1 MKNNKIKNKT
11 FKEDK
16 VQNGPHHIVSYI
28 DNLKADIAAFF
39 DLNSEHSF
47 RTFDVHDHFGV
58 QDKKVRQLFNEIL
71 HELEEAGRLVYNN
84 GSYASAPN
92 KPVSKGLKGRID
104 RVNKSF
110 AFAVIDGRDDD
121 IYIEAELLNGAWD
134 GDIVHVQV
142 LTKNSRGS
150 RNGRNDTAKNR
161 VEGRVTEIVERS
173 NAEIVGIIE
182 INPRYAVV
190 QPDNKKLFDPIFLE
204 VDAVGEA
211 EDGDKVIVS
220 VTEWPTRRS
229 QAEGKLVSVL
239 GKAGDNDVEMHAI
252 LAEFGLPYEF
262 PEAVEAEAKRIPDKI
277 SKKEITNRLDIR
289 KVLTFTI
296 DPVDAKDF
304 DDALSVKYLEDGIVE
319 VGVHI
324 ADVSHYILP
333 GTELEKEAYRRAT
346 SVYLVDRTVP
356 MLPEKLSNNLCSL
369 RPNEDRLA
377 FSAIF
382 EISPKGKLIK
392 QWFGR
397 TIIHSDRRFSY
408 EEAQAVL
415 DSGEGDYPGELAT
428 LNTLAK
434 IFRKERFKNGAINFE
449 TPEVRFRLD
458 EKGKPLGIY
467 QKERHDSN
475 KLIEEFMLLANKQVA
490 EYVYALS
497 KGDVKNTMVYR
508 VHEAPDPDRLKTF
521 ATFVAKLGLKLEL
534 EEENKIAKSMN
545 SMLAKV
551 EGKPEQN
558 LIESLAVRTMAKA
571 RYSTA
576 DLGHFG
582 LAFKRYSHF
591 TSPIRRYPD
600 VLAHRLLQHYLDGG
614 PSVNNEAYE
623 EASKHSSDR
632 ERLAAEAERAS
643 IKYKQVE
650 FMSGMDKDTVF
661 DGIITGVTEFGIFVE
676 ITETASEGLIRMT
689 DLGDDYYELDKENY
703 RIIGQRTK
711 KIYTFGDA
719 VKVKVKD
726 TNLAR
731 RSMDLYLD
739 GVIPDFS
746 RGGSSSRSG
755 GSRSGGSRSSSSRS
769 SGSRGGGGSRN
780 GESRESSRSPREA
793 KSSGRS
799 RKPVSATS
807 SPKPK
812 RRRK

>member
-1 MKNNKIKNKT
+1 MREKKNK
-11 FKEDK
+11 KKLHPEK
-16 VQNGPHHIVSYI
+16 REAASPHHIVSYV

-39 DLNSEHSF
+39 DLNSEHAF
-47 RTFDVHDHFGV
+47 RPFDVHDHFGV
-58 QDKKVRQLFNEIL
+58 HDKKLRLLFNEIL
-71 HELEEAGRLVYNN
+71 HELEQEGRLIYNKN
-84 GSYASAPN
+84 GTYAAGPN
-92 KPVSKGLKGRID
+92 KPANKELIGRVD

-110 AFAVIDGRDDD
+110 AFVIIDGRDDD
-121 IYIEAELLNGAWD
+121 IYIDSELLNGAWD
-134 GDIVHVQV
+134 GDIVQVQP
-142 LTKNSRGS
+142 LTKNTRNTKSRGDS
-150 RNGRNDTAKNR
+150 GKNR
-161 VEGRVTEIVERS
+161 TEGRVTEIVERS
-173 NAEIVGIIE
+173 SAEIVGIIE
-182 INPRYAVV
+182 VNPRFAVV
-190 QPDNKKLFDPIFLE
+190 QPDHKKLFDPIFLE
-204 VDAVGEA
+204 PEEIGEA
-211 EDGDKVIVS
+211 RHGDKVIVK
-220 VTEWPTRRS
+220 VTQWPTRRS
-229 QAEGKLVSVL
+229 QAEGEIVTVL
-239 GKAGDNDVEMHAI
+239 GKAGTNDVEMHAI
-252 LAEFGLPYEF
+252 LAEFGLPYHF
-262 PEAVEAEAKRIPDKI
+262 PEIVEAEAQKIPDKI
-277 SKKEITNRLDIR
+277 LKKEITKRRDIR
-289 KVLTFTI
+289 DVLTFTI

-304 DDALSVKYLEDGIVE
+304 DDALSVRYLDEGVVE

-324 ADVSHYILP
+324 ADVSHYVLP

-369 RPNEDRLA
+369 RPNEDKLA

-382 EISPKGKLIK
+382 EISPKGKVLK

-397 TIIHSDRRFSY
+397 TVIHSDRRFSY

-415 DSGEGDYPGELAT
+415 DSGEGDFPGELTT
-428 LNTLAK
+428 LNNLAK

-449 TPEVRFRLD
+449 TPEIRFRLD
-458 EKGKPLGIY
+458 PEGKPLGIY

-475 KLIEEFMLLANKQVA
+475 KLIEEFMLLANKRVA
-490 EYVYALS
+490 EYVYGLS

-545 SMLAKV
+545 AMLAKV

-571 RYSTA
+571 RYSTE

-582 LAFKRYSHF
+582 LAFTRYSHF

-600 VLAHRLLQHYLDGG
+600 VMAHRLLQHYLDGG
-614 PSVNNEAYE
+614 GSVDKEAYE
-623 EASKHSSDR
+623 AASKHSSER

-650 FMSGMDKDTVF
+650 YMSMMDSDLEF

-689 DLGDDYYELDKENY
+689 DLGDDYYELDKDNY

-711 KIYTFGDA
+711 KIYAFGDS

-731 RSMDLYLD
+731 RSMDLYLA
-739 GVIPDFS
+739 GTKPGRSREFS
-746 RGGSSSRSG
+746 RPDSG
-755 GSRSGGSRSSSSRS
+755 GDRKPRDRKPKEPRGSGRVKRS
-769 SGSRGGGGSRN
+769 SGGASD
-780 GESRESSRSPREA
+780 
-793 KSSGRS
+793 
-799 RKPVSATS
+799 S

-812 RRRK
+812 RRRR

>member
-1 MKNNKIKNKT
+1 MKDKKPR
-11 FKEDK
+11 KEYK
-16 VQNGPHHIVSYI
+16 EKKEVRTPHHIVSYI

-47 RTFDVHDHFGV
+47 RPFDVHDHFGV
-58 QDKKVRQLFNEIL
+58 QDKKVRQLFNEII
-71 HELEEAGRLVYNN
+71 HELEESGRLVHHN
-84 GSYASAPN
+84 GSYAAGPD
-92 KPVSKGLKGRID
+92 KEVKKGLTGRVD

-110 AFAVIDGRDDD
+110 AFVIIEGREDD
-121 IYIEAELLNGAWD
+121 IYVEAELLNGAWD
-134 GDIVHVQV
+134 GDMVAVQP
-142 LTKNSRGS
+142 LTKSSRGS
-150 RNGRNDTAKNR
+150 RSGRNDSGKSR
-161 VEGRVTEIVERS
+161 VEGRVAEIVERS
-173 NAEIVGIIE
+173 STEIVGIIE
-182 INPRYAVV
+182 INSRFAVV
-190 QPDNKKLFDPIFLE
+190 QPDNKKLFDPIFIELE
-204 VDAVGEA
+204 ELKGAQN
-211 EDGDKVIVS
+211 GDKVIVK
-220 VTEWPTRRS
+220 VLQWPTRRS
-229 QAEGKLVSVL
+229 QAEGEILEIL

-252 LAEFGLPYEF
+252 LAEFGLPYHF
-262 PEAVEAEAKRIPDKI
+262 PETVEAEAQKIPNKIAKKDIAKRK
-277 SKKEITNRLDIR
+277 DIR
-289 KVLTFTI
+289 DILTFTI

-304 DDALSVKYLEDGIVE
+304 DDALSVKYLEDGVIE

-324 ADVSHYILP
+324 ADVSHYVLP

-382 EISPKGKLIK
+382 EISPKGKVLK
-392 QWFGR
+392 EWFGR
-397 TIIHSDRRFSY
+397 TVIHSDRRFSY

-415 DSGEGDYPGELAT
+415 DSGEGDFPNELKA
-428 LNTLAK
+428 LNSLAK

-458 EKGKPLGIY
+458 ENGKPLGIY

-475 KLIEEFMLLANKQVA
+475 KLIEEFMLLANKRVA
-490 EYVYALS
+490 EYVYSLS
-497 KGDVKNTMVYR
+497 KGDVENTMVYR

-521 ATFVAKLGLKLEL
+521 ATFVAKLGHKLEVD
-534 EEENKIAKSMN
+534 EENKIAKSMN

-571 RYSTA
+571 RYSVE

-600 VLAHRLLQHYLDGG
+600 VMAHRLLQHYLDGG
-614 PSVNNEAYE
+614 ANVDKETYEA
-623 EASKHSSDR
+623 ASKHSSER

-650 FMSGMDKDTVF
+650 FMSMMDPDKEF

-689 DLGDDYYELDKENY
+689 DLGDDYYELEKENY
-703 RIIGQRTK
+703 RIVGQRTK
-711 KIYTFGDA
+711 KIYTFGDI

-731 RSMDLYLD
+731 RSMDLYLA
-739 GVIPDFS
+739 GTVPS
-746 RGGSSSRSG
+746 PNRSSNNSSRDSF
-755 GSRSGGSRSSSSRS
+755 RKPREERSS
-769 SGSRGGGGSRN
+769 
-780 GESRESSRSPREA
+780 
-793 KSSGRS
+793 SSGRS
-799 RKPVSATS
+799 RRPTPTS
-807 SPKPK
+807 GAKPK
-812 RRRK
+812 SRRRR

>member
-1 MKNNKIKNKT
+1 MREKKNKKKLHPEKREAVT
-11 FKEDK
+11 
-16 VQNGPHHIVSYI
+16 PHHIVSYI

-47 RTFDVHDHFGV
+47 RPFDVHDHFGV
-58 QDKKVRQLFNEIL
+58 HDKKVRLLFNEIL
-71 HELEEAGRLVYNN
+71 HELEQDGGLIYNKN
-84 GSYASAPN
+84 GTYAAVLQKAAP
-92 KPVSKGLKGRID
+92 KGLTGRVD
-104 RVNKSF
+104 RVNKGF
-110 AFAVIDGRDDD
+110 AFVVIDGRDDD
-121 IYIEAELLNGAWD
+121 IYVDSELLNGAWD
-134 GDIVHVQV
+134 GDIVQVQP
-142 LTKNSRGS
+142 LSRNSRNSKS
-150 RNGRNDTAKNR
+150 RNDSGKNR
-161 VEGRVTEIVERS
+161 TEGRVTEIVQRS
-173 NAEIVGIIE
+173 GAEIVGIIE
-182 INPRYAVV
+182 VNPRFAVV

-204 VDAVGEA
+204 PDEIGEA
-211 EDGDKVIVS
+211 RHGDKVIVK

-229 QAEGKLVSVL
+229 QAEGEIVSVL
-239 GKAGDNDVEMHAI
+239 GQAGNNDVEMHAI
-252 LAEFGLPYEF
+252 LAEFGLPYHF
-262 PEAVEAEAKRIPDKI
+262 PEIVEAEAQKIPDKI
-277 SKKEITNRLDIR
+277 AKKDIAKRRDIR
-289 KVLTFTI
+289 DILTFTI

-304 DDALSVKYLEDGIVE
+304 DDALSVRYLGEDVVE

-324 ADVSHYILP
+324 ADVSHYVLP

-382 EISPKGKLIK
+382 EINSKGKVLK
-392 QWFGR
+392 EWFGR
-397 TIIHSDRRFSY
+397 TVIHSDRRFSY

-415 DSGEGDYPGELAT
+415 DSGEGDFPKELTT

-434 IFRKERFKNGAINFE
+434 VFRKERFKKGAINFE

-458 EKGKPLGIY
+458 PEGKPLGIY

-475 KLIEEFMLLANKQVA
+475 KLIEEFMLLANKRVA
-490 EYVYALS
+490 EYVFSLS
-497 KGDVKNTMVYR
+497 KGEVKNTMVYR
-508 VHEAPDPDRLKTF
+508 IHEAPDPDRLQTF
-521 ATFVAKLGLKLEL
+521 ANFVAKLGLKLEL
-534 EEENKIAKSMN
+534 EEESKIAKSMN
-545 SMLAKV
+545 AMLAKV

-571 RYSTA
+571 RYSTE
-576 DLGHFG
+576 DIGHFG
-582 LAFKRYSHF
+582 LAFRRYSHF

-600 VLAHRLLQHYLDGG
+600 VMAHRLLQHYLDGG
-614 PSVNNEAYE
+614 GNVDKEAYE
-623 EASKHSSDR
+623 QASKHSSER

-650 FMSGMDKDTVF
+650 FMSMMDRDKEF

-689 DLGDDYYELDKENY
+689 DLGDDFYELDKDNY
-703 RIIGQRTK
+703 RIIGQNTK

-731 RSMDLYLD
+731 RSMDLYLA
-739 GVIPDFS
+739 GTKPGRRSEFS
-746 RGGSSSRSG
+746 RPGFSRDNDRRPRDRKPKEPRGSGRVKRS
-755 GSRSGGSRSSSSRS
+755 
-769 SGSRGGGGSRN
+769 GGGGS
-780 GESRESSRSPREA
+780 GD
-793 KSSGRS
+793 
-799 RKPVSATS
+799 S

-812 RRRK
+812 RRRR

>member
-1 MKNNKIKNKT
+1 MKDKKIKKNST
-11 FKEDK
+11 QE
-16 VQNGPHHIVSYI
+16 NGSERSPHHIVSYI

-39 DLNSEHSF
+39 DLNAEHSF

-84 GSYASAPN
+84 GSYTAAQN
-92 KPVSKGLKGRID
+92 KPVNKGLSGRID

-110 AFAVIDGRDDD
+110 GFAVIDGMDQD

-134 GDIVHVQV
+134 GDIVNVQP
-142 LTKNSRGS
+142 LTKNHRGS
-150 RNGRNDTAKNR
+150 RNGRNDAGKNR
-161 VEGRVTEIVERS
+161 MEGRVTEIVERT
-173 NAEIVGIIE
+173 NKEIVGIIE

-204 VDAVGEA
+204 IDETGDA
-211 EDGDKVIVS
+211 EDGDKVIVT

-229 QAEGKLVSVL
+229 QAEGKIISVL
-239 GKAGDNDVEMHAI
+239 GKAGNNDVEMHAI
-252 LAEFGLPYEF
+252 LAEFGLPYQF
-262 PEAVEAEAKRIPDKI
+262 PETVEAEAKKIPDKI
-277 SKKEITNRLDIR
+277 SKKDLVGR
-289 KVLTFTI
+289 KDLRDVLTFTI

-304 DDALSVKYLEDGIVE
+304 DDALSVRYLEDGIVE

-382 EISPKGKLIK
+382 EISVLGKVIK

-397 TIIHSDRRFSY
+397 TVIHSDRRFSY

-415 DSGEGDYPGELAT
+415 DSGEGDYPAELTT

-449 TPEVRFRLD
+449 TPEVRFKLD
-458 EKGKPLGIY
+458 ENGKPLGIY

-475 KLIEEFMLLANKQVA
+475 KLIEEFMLLANKRVA
-490 EYVYALS
+490 EYVYAIS
-497 KGDVKNTMVYR
+497 KGEVKNTMVYR

-545 SMLAKV
+545 AMLSKV

-571 RYSTA
+571 RYSTE

-600 VLAHRLLQHYLDGG
+600 VMAHRLLQHYLDGG
-614 PSVNNEAYE
+614 ASVDKEGYE
-623 EASKHSSDR
+623 VACKHSSER

-650 FMSGMDKDTVF
+650 FMSGMDKELVF

-676 ITETASEGLIRMT
+676 ITATASEGLIRMT
-689 DLGDDYYELDKENY
+689 DLGDDYYELEKENY

-711 KIYTFGDA
+711 KIYAFGDA

-739 GVIPDFS
+739 GTTPGYSRSGGGNFRDGGS
-746 RGGSSSRSG
+746 RGGSSRQDS
-755 GSRSGGSRSSSSRS
+755 
-769 SGSRGGGGSRN
+769 
-780 GESRESSRSPREA
+780 SRESSRKPRER
-793 KSSGRS
+793 KSGGRS
-799 RKPVSATS
+799 RKPTSAGS

-812 RRRK
+812 KRGR

>member
-1 MKNNKIKNKT
+1 MRDNKNKNKT
-11 FKEDK
+11 NQESRP
-16 VQNGPHHIVSYI
+16 VNGPHDIVSYI

-84 GSYASAPN
+84 GSYTASVD
-92 KPVSKGLKGRID
+92 KPVNKGLTGRVD

-110 AFAVIDGRDDD
+110 GFVIVEGLDDD
-121 IYIEAELLNGAWD
+121 IYVEADFLNGAWD
-134 GDIVHVQV
+134 GDIVTVQP
-142 LTKNSRGS
+142 LSKGSRGS
-150 RNGRNDTAKNR
+150 RGGRDGGKNR
-161 VEGRVTEIVERS
+161 VEGKVTDIVQRS
-173 NAEIVGIIE
+173 SAEIVGIIE
-182 INPRYAVV
+182 INERFAVV

-204 VDAVGEA
+204 IDETDEA
-211 EDGDKVIVS
+211 ADGDKVIVK

-229 QAEGKLVSVL
+229 QAAGKIVTVL
-239 GKAGDNDVEMHAI
+239 GKAGNNDVEMHAI
-252 LAEFGLPYEF
+252 LAEFGLPYHF
-262 PEAVEAEAKRIPDKI
+262 PEIVEAEAQKIPDKI
-277 SKKEITNRLDIR
+277 AAKDIKKRRDIR
-289 KVLTFTI
+289 NVLTFTI

-304 DDALSVKYLEDGIVE
+304 DDALSVQYLDDGNVE

-324 ADVSHYILP
+324 ADVSHYVLP
-333 GTELEKEAYRRAT
+333 GTELEKEAFRRAT

-382 EISPKGKLIK
+382 EMTPKGKVTK

-397 TIIHSDRRFSY
+397 TVIHSDRRFSY
-408 EEAQAVL
+408 EEAQQVL
-415 DSGEGDYPGELAT
+415 DSGEGDHVQELNT

-434 IFRKERFKNGAINFE
+434 ILRKERFKNGAINFE

-458 EKGKPLGIY
+458 PDGKPLGIY

-490 EYVYALS
+490 EYVYSLS
-497 KGDVKNTMVYR
+497 KGEVKNTMVYR

-521 ATFVAKLGLKLEL
+521 ATFIAKLGLKLEL

-551 EGKPEQN
+551 EGRPEQN

-600 VLAHRLLQHYLDGG
+600 VMAHRLLQHYLDGG
-614 PSVNNEAYE
+614 ASVDDEEYEA
-623 EASKHSSDR
+623 ASKHSSER

-650 FMSGMDKDTVF
+650 FMSMMDKDLEF

-676 ITETASEGLIRMT
+676 ITATASEGLIRMT
-689 DLGDDYYELDKENY
+689 DLGDDYYELEKENY
-703 RIIGQRTK
+703 RIVGQRTK
-711 KIYTFGDA
+711 KIYTFGDT

-731 RSMDLYLD
+731 RSMDLYLA
-739 GVIPDFS
+739 GTIPS
-746 RGGSSSRSG
+746 PMRSNGSSG
-755 GSRSGGSRSSSSRS
+755 RSSDR
-769 SGSRGGGGSRN
+769 
-780 GESRESSRSPREA
+780 
-793 KSSGRS
+793 KSSGRES
-799 RKPVSATS
+799 RPPRSSRGNKKSAGPTS
-807 SPKPK
+807 SAKP
-812 RRRK
+812 RRKRK

>member
-1 MKNNKIKNKT
+1 MKDKKIKNKT
-11 FKEDK
+11 ERENREAKS
-16 VQNGPHHIVSYI
+16 PHTIVSYI

-39 DLNSEHSF
+39 DLNSEHTF
-47 RTFDVHDHFGV
+47 RPFDVHDHFGV
-58 QDKKVRQLFNEIL
+58 QDKKVRHLINEIV
-71 HELEEAGRLVYNN
+71 HELEEAGRLTYHQN
-84 GSYASAPN
+84 GTYQAGPN
-92 KPVSKGLKGRID
+92 KPINKGLTGRVD

-110 AFAVIDGRDDD
+110 AFVIIEGREDD
-121 IYIEAELLNGAWD
+121 IYVESELLNGAWD
-134 GDIVHVQV
+134 GDIVSIQP

-150 RNGRNDTAKNR
+150 RNGRGDSGKNR
-161 VEGRVTEIVERS
+161 VEGRVTDIVERS
-173 NAEIVGIIE
+173 NADIVGIIE
-182 INPRYAVV
+182 VNPRYAVV

-204 VDAVGEA
+204 PEEIKDAQH
-211 EDGDKVIVS
+211 GDKVIVK
-220 VTEWPTRRS
+220 VTQWPTRRS
-229 QAEGKLVSVL
+229 QAEGEIVEVL
-239 GKAGDNDVEMHAI
+239 GKAGNNDVEMHAI
-252 LAEFGLPYEF
+252 LAEFGLPYHF
-262 PEAVEAEAKRIPDKI
+262 PENVEAEAQKIPDKI
-277 SKKEITNRLDIR
+277 LKKEIAKRKDIR
-289 KVLTFTI
+289 DVLTFTI

-304 DDALSVKYLEDGIVE
+304 DDALSVRYLDEGNVE
-319 VGVHI
+319 IGVHI
-324 ADVSHYILP
+324 ADVSHYVLP

-369 RPNEDRLA
+369 RPNEDKLA

-382 EISPKGKLIK
+382 EMDPKGKVLK

-415 DSGEGDYPGELAT
+415 DSGEGDHPGELQT
-428 LNTLAK
+428 LNKLAK
-434 IFRKERFKNGAINFE
+434 ILRKDRFKNGAINFE

-458 EKGKPLGIY
+458 KDGTPLGIY

-475 KLIEEFMLLANKQVA
+475 KLIEEFMLLANKRVA

-497 KGDVKNTMVYR
+497 KGEVKNTMVYR
-508 VHEAPDPDRLKTF
+508 IHEAPDPDRLKTF
-521 ATFVAKLGLKLEL
+521 ATFVAKLGHKLEVD
-534 EEENKIAKSMN
+534 EENKIAKSMN
-545 SMLAKV
+545 SMLAEV

-571 RYSTA
+571 RYSVE

-600 VLAHRLLQHYLDGG
+600 VMAHRLLQHYLDGG
-614 PSVNNEAYE
+614 ANVDKEVYEA
-623 EASKHSSDR
+623 ASKHSSER

-650 FMSGMDKDTVF
+650 FMSMMDRDKEF
-661 DGIITGVTEFGIFVE
+661 DGIVTGVTEFGIFVE

-689 DLGDDYYELDKENY
+689 DLGDDYYELEKENY
-703 RIIGQRTK
+703 RIVGQRTK
-711 KIYTFGDA
+711 KIYTFGDT

-731 RSMDLYLD
+731 RSMDLYLAGTVPSPSRD
-739 GVIPDFS
+739 NNSRDFS
-746 RGGSSSRSG
+746 RKSRDTKP
-755 GSRSGGSRSSSSRS
+755 R
-769 SGSRGGGGSRN
+769 
-780 GESRESSRSPREA
+780 ESR
-793 KSSGRS
+793 SSGRS
-799 RKPVSATS
+799 RKPAATSS

-812 RRRK
+812 RKRR

>member
-1 MKNNKIKNKT
+1 MKEDKNKTKT
-11 FKEDK
+11 FKESRAE
-16 VQNGPHHIVSYI
+16 NAPHHIVSYI

-58 QDKKVRQLFNEIL
+58 QDKKVRQLINEIL
-71 HELEEAGRLVYNN
+71 HELEEAGRLIYNN
-84 GSYASAPN
+84 GSYAAAPDV
-92 KPVSKGLKGRID
+92 KPVIKGLTGRID

-110 AFAVIDGRDDD
+110 AFAIVDGRDDD
-121 IYIEAELLNGAWD
+121 IFIEAELLNGAWD
-134 GDIVHVQV
+134 GDIVNVQQ
-142 LTKNSRGS
+142 LTKNNRGS
-150 RNGRNDTAKNR
+150 RNGRNDAGKNR
-161 VEGRVTEIVERS
+161 VEGRVTDIVTRS

-182 INPRYAVV
+182 INQRYAVV
-190 QPDNKKLFDPIFLE
+190 QPDNKKLFDPIFIE
-204 VDAVGEA
+204 VDETGEA
-211 EDGDKVIVS
+211 EDGDKVIVK
-220 VTEWPTRRS
+220 VKEWPTRRS
-229 QAEGKLVSVL
+229 QAEGEIVTVL
-239 GKAGDNDVEMHAI
+239 GKAGNNDVEMHAI
-252 LAEFGLPYEF
+252 LAEFGLPYQF
-262 PEAVEAEAKRIPDKI
+262 PEAVEAEAKKIPDKI
-277 SKKEITNRLDIR
+277 AKKDIAKRLDIR
-289 KVLTFTI
+289 NVLTFTI

-304 DDALSVKYLEDGIVE
+304 DDALSVRYLEDGVVE

-369 RPNEDRLA
+369 RPNEDKLA

-382 EISPKGKLIK
+382 EISLLGKVIK

-397 TIIHSDRRFSY
+397 TVIHSDRRFSY

-415 DSGEGDYPGELAT
+415 DSGEGDFPGELTT

-434 IFRKERFKNGAINFE
+434 IFRKERFKNGAINFD
-449 TPEVRFRLD
+449 TPEVRFKLD
-458 EKGKPLGIY
+458 ENGKPLGIY

-475 KLIEEFMLLANKQVA
+475 KLIEEFMLLANKRVA

-534 EEENKIAKSMN
+534 DEESKIAKSMN
-545 SMLAKV
+545 DMLAKV

-571 RYSTA
+571 RYSTE

-614 PSVNNEAYE
+614 ASVDKEAYE
-623 EASKHSSDR
+623 AASKHSSER

-650 FMSGMDKDTVF
+650 FMSTMDKDLAF

-689 DLGDDYYELDKENY
+689 DLGDDYYELEKENY
-703 RIIGQRTK
+703 RIVGQRTR
-711 KIYTFGDA
+711 KIYTFGDPI
-719 VKVKVKD
+719 KVKVKD

-739 GVIPDFS
+739 GTIPSES
-746 RGGSSSRSG
+746 RGGG
-755 GSRSGGSRSSSSRS
+755 GSRSGGSKSGSSSRNI
-769 SGSRGGGGSRN
+769 GPRE
-780 GESRESSRSPREA
+780 ESRRPRES
-793 KSSGRS
+793 KSTGRS
-799 RKPVSATS
+799 RKPASAA

-812 RRRK
+812 KKRR

>member
-1 MKNNKIKNKT
+1 MREKKNKKKLHPEKREAVT
-11 FKEDK
+11 
-16 VQNGPHHIVSYI
+16 PHHIVSYI

-47 RTFDVHDHFGV
+47 RPFDVHDHFGV
-58 QDKKVRQLFNEIL
+58 HDKKVRLLFNEIL
-71 HELEEAGRLVYNN
+71 HELEQDGRLIYHKN
-84 GSYASAPN
+84 GTYAAVPQKAAPR
-92 KPVSKGLKGRID
+92 GLTGRVD
-104 RVNKSF
+104 RVNKGF
-110 AFAVIDGRDDD
+110 AFVIIDGREDD
-121 IYIEAELLNGAWD
+121 IYVDSELLNGAWD
-134 GDIVHVQV
+134 GDIVQVQP
-142 LTKNSRGS
+142 LSRSSRNSRS
-150 RNGRNDTAKNR
+150 RNDSGKNR
-161 VEGRVTEIVERS
+161 TEGRVTEIVERS
-173 NAEIVGIIE
+173 GAEIVGIIE
-182 INPRYAVV
+182 VNPRFAVV

-204 VDAVGEA
+204 PDEIGEA
-211 EDGDKVIVS
+211 RHGDKVIVK

-229 QAEGKLVSVL
+229 QAEGQIVSVL
-239 GKAGDNDVEMHAI
+239 GQAGNNDVEMHAI
-252 LAEFGLPYEF
+252 LAEFGLPYHF
-262 PEAVEAEAKRIPDKI
+262 PEIVEAEAQKIPDKI
-277 SKKEITNRLDIR
+277 ARKDIAKRRDIR
-289 KVLTFTI
+289 DVLTFTI

-304 DDALSVKYLEDGIVE
+304 DDALSVRFLGEDVVE

-324 ADVSHYILP
+324 ADVSHYVLP

-382 EISPKGKLIK
+382 EINSKGKLLK
-392 QWFGR
+392 EWFGR
-397 TIIHSDRRFSY
+397 TVIHSDRRFSY

-415 DSGEGDYPGELAT
+415 DFGEGDFPKELTT

-434 IFRKERFKNGAINFE
+434 VFRKERFKKGAINFE

-458 EKGKPLGIY
+458 ADGKPLGIY

-475 KLIEEFMLLANKQVA
+475 KLIEEFMLLANKRVA

-508 VHEAPDPDRLKTF
+508 IHEAPDPDRLQTF
-521 ATFVAKLGLKLEL
+521 ANFVAKLGLKLEL
-534 EEENKIAKSMN
+534 EEESKIAKSMN
-545 SMLAKV
+545 AMLAKV

-571 RYSTA
+571 RYSTE
-576 DLGHFG
+576 DIGHFG
-582 LAFKRYSHF
+582 LAFRRYSHF

-600 VLAHRLLQHYLDGG
+600 VMAHRLLQHYLDGG
-614 PSVNNEAYE
+614 ANVDPETYE
-623 EASKHSSDR
+623 MASKHSSER

-650 FMSGMDKDTVF
+650 FMSMMDPDAEF

-703 RIIGQRTK
+703 RIIGQRTS

-731 RSMDLYLD
+731 RSMDLYLA
-739 GVIPDFS
+739 GTKPGRSREFSRPDFDRERKS
-746 RGGSSSRSG
+746 GERKPREPRGAGRVK
-755 GSRSGGSRSSSSRS
+755 RS
-769 SGSRGGGGSRN
+769 SGGGD
-780 GESRESSRSPREA
+780 
-793 KSSGRS
+793 SG
-799 RKPVSATS
+799 

-812 RRRK
+812 RRRR